1 MSIAKYCLILALL
14 LTPLLAQSTA
24 LISPPAEFESSSSAR
39 DVIYCQDPDYSMIY
53 QMSSGFNA
61 EIADDIPVEFT
72 GEIISTVTLWLGEW
86 YYGGGP
92 YWTEP
97 DGIRLNFYHEACP
110 PELLPYHSVEVPWV
124 DLDKDLIFDNTSS
137 TVYELRIHLDP
148 PLEVGEFMSIGATA
162 LISWGTQE
170 PFTGIVAT
178 PWEVSYGACPAWLDA
193 ANWGYIRWTSIDNFT
208 TIPQDMAYCLSTLPT
223 DVAEPASRLEL
234 SAYPNPF
241 NPRTQLRAK
250 VEVAGHVSLRI
261 HDIAGRHVA
270 TLFEGQGQS
279 GEFTVDWN
287 GRDQAG
293 HVLAAGLYFAIL
305 ESGGRQSQERL
316 VLLK

>member
-1 MSIAKYCLILALL
+1 MSIAKHFLFVVLL
-14 LTPLLAQSTA
+14 LAPLFAESIPLY
-24 LISPPAEFESSSSAR
+24 SPPLEFEGTRSSR
-39 DVIYCQDPDYSMIY
+39 DVIYCQDPDYGMIY
-53 QMSSGFNA
+53 QMSSGQNG
-61 EIADDIPVEFT
+61 EIADDIPVEFV
-72 GEIISTVTLWLGEW
+72 GEMIATVTLWLGEW

-97 DGIRLNFYHEACP
+97 DGIRLNFYHDACP
-110 PELLPYHSVEVPWV
+110 PELVPYLTVEVPWV

-137 TVYELRIHLDP
+137 TVYELRVHLDP

-162 LISWGTQE
+162 LISWGTEE

-193 ANWGYIRWTSIDNFT
+193 TNWGYTRWTSIDNFT
-208 TIPQDMAYCLSTLPT
+208 SIPQDMAYCLSTIAT
-223 DVAEPASRLEL
+223 DAVEPASQLEL

-241 NPRTQLRAK
+241 NPKTQLRAQI
-250 VEVAGHVSLRI
+250 ETAGHVSLRI

-270 TLFEGQGQS
+270 TLYEGQHQA

-287 GRDQAG
+287 GRDHAG
-293 HVLAAGLYFAIL
+293 RVLSAGLYFALL
-305 ESGGRQSQERL
+305 ESSGKQSRERL